1 MILLAVGSSSVNKFG
16 KSVNTEAGKEEN
28 LALIRILFDGVHGYL
43 LYSPLST
50 TT

>member
-16 KSVNTEAGKEEN
+16 KSVNIEAGKEEN

>member
-1 MILLAVGSSSVNKFG
+1 MLLLAVGIKHKAVN
-16 KSVNTEAGKEEN
+16 NEAGKEEH